1 MGRLYAWDQ
10 PIVYPVIFSCTD
22 HYHYKTAEALGI
34 WSFKMT

>member
-22 HYHYKTAEALGI
+22 NYYDKVVTTL
-34 WSFKMT
+34 SPL